1 MSDIN
6 KINDENLDVV
16 NGGAGKTPGG
26 YPIDNKGNVHFT
38 GKDGVTVV
46 INAADWKWLL
56 TQYKGDIGDPEY
68 YLSTVP
74 AHDINIILDDHHA
87 GRR

>member
-1 MSDIN
+1 MSDATN
-6 KINDENLDVV
+6 RINDEQIESV
-16 NGGAGKTPGG
+16 NGGAGKTRWGFS
-26 YPIDNKGNVHFT
+26 YDDNGTVDFKGL
-38 GKDGVTVV
+38 K
-46 INAADWKWLL
+46 ISAADWKWLL

-74 AHDINIILDDHHA
+74 AHDIDIILGDHHA